1 MTPAVRKAVS
11 DAVYNALQEG
21 IKEGCSEKRRSTSA
35 TETQIEAKKLER
47 KQKKDKKKQQR
58 KKKKQKRK
66 KLEAAKAAK
75 AIKAKPQ
82 ASESELR
89 DAFPEW
95 MGLGLP
101 LALVRNIASSGFQ
114 APTPI
119 QTLSIPLVYRQR
131 RDVIGMC
138 CSTVGAVLNSQII
151 GLSHTW
157 Y

>member
-11 DAVYNALQEG
+11 EAVCNARHEG
-21 IKEGCSEKRRSTSA
+21 IKEGLSDKRRSTSA
-35 TETQIEAKKLER
+35 TETQIEARKLER
-47 KQKKDKKKQQR
+47 KQKRDKKKQQR

-89 DAFPEW
+89 DTFPEW
-95 MGLGLP
+95 MGLDLP

-151 GLSHTW
+151 GLSHT
-157 Y
+157 